1 MNNMV
6 SGLGLRLLC
15 CNAFKNIPNK
25 CKCIYSCKNFEQ
37 RHDSRDSYG
46 FKCEITNKVKKVGN
60 IDNDNDCDCVN
71 KCIVTKSEIKIIEDS
86 IMSNK

>member
-37 RHDSRDSYG
+37 KCQPRE
-46 FKCEITNKVKKVGN
+46 FKCEITNKEKKAGDV
-60 IDNDNDCDCVN
+60 DCNCEN
-71 KCIVTKSEIKIIEDS
+71 KCIVKKSEIKIIEDS
-86 IMSNK
+86 DMSNK

>member
-6 SGLGLRLLC
+6 SGLGLRILC

-37 RHDSRDSYG
+37 KCQSRE
-46 FKCEITNKVKKVGN
+46 FKCEITNKTKKAGN
-60 IDNDNDCDCVN
+60 VDCNCEN
-71 KCIVTKSEIKIIEDS
+71 KCIVKKSEIKIIEDCDIS
-86 IMSNK
+86 KK